1 MRILKR
7 VGITLVGL
15 VMALAV
21 LASGVYVWAAASTGT
36 SLVAR
41 GIMWGDTDV
50 DDWQRF
56 PPRVVHASP
65 EPVIFEAANP
75 VWLDDLKID
84 EKPLVAYLEETHTTA
99 FIILH
104 GDELLYEG
112 YFNGSSRE
120 ATQTS
125 VSVAKSFASTL
136 VAIAI
141 EEGYIA
147 SLDDPVTTYIPE
159 LLEQDTRFG
168 NITLRHLLTM
178 SSGIGYHRNSNPLH
192 DGTKTYYAPD
202 LRALALESRI
212 EEPPGTRFL
221 YNDYNPLL
229 IGMVLERATNMS
241 VSEYLETRLWQ
252 PMGAEADGSW
262 SLDSDRSGFEKMN
275 TGVNGRAIDFAKLGW
290 LFLHGGKAGDRQ
302 VVPQAWVEQVARAT
316 DAIYT
321 ARADH
326 AYYYQ
331 NYWWLDVENDAY
343 YAEGNLC
350 QFIYV
355 YPAADLV
362 LVRHGRD
369 CGGTYWTGLLGEIA
383 QWLEPRLAE

>member
-1 MRILKR
+1 VRMLKR
-7 VGITLVGL
+7 IGIGLLGLLLTLGVLVG
-15 VMALAV
+15 VMV
-21 LASGVYVWAAASTGT
+21 LWAWTATDT

-50 DDWQRF
+50 DDWRRF
-56 PPRVVHASP
+56 PARTVHASAQPVRFETATP
-65 EPVIFEAANP
+65 E
-75 VWLDDLKID
+75 WLAELKID
-84 EKPLVAYLEETHTTA
+84 DRPLATYLEETHTTA

-104 GDELLYEG
+104 GDKLLYEG
-112 YFNGSSRE
+112 YLNGSSRE

-125 VSVAKSFASTL
+125 ISVAKSFASTL
-136 VAIAI
+136 VGIAI

-147 SLDDPVTTYIPE
+147 SLDDPVTAYIPE
-159 LLEQDTRFG
+159 LLERDPRFG
-168 NITLRHLLTM
+168 DITLRHLITM
-178 SSGIGYHRNSNPLH
+178 SSGLGFHRSSNPLH

-212 EEPPGTRFL
+212 EEQPGVRFW

-252 PMGAEADGSW
+252 PMGAEGDGSW
-262 SLDSDRSGFEKMN
+262 SLDSERSGFEKMN

-290 LFLHGGKAGDRQ
+290 LFLNEGRNGDRQ
-302 VVPQAWVEQVARAT
+302 VVPATWVKEAT
-316 DAIYT
+316 
-321 ARADH
+321 RADTTTDPATH
-326 AYYYQ
+326 YQ
-331 NYWWLDVENDAY
+331 YYWWVDAERNAY
-343 YAEGNLC
+343 YAEGDLC

-355 YPAADLV
+355 YPGADLV

-369 CGGTYWTGLLGEIA
+369 CGGTYWTGLLGDIA
-383 QWLEPRLAE
+383 QWLEKRLVE